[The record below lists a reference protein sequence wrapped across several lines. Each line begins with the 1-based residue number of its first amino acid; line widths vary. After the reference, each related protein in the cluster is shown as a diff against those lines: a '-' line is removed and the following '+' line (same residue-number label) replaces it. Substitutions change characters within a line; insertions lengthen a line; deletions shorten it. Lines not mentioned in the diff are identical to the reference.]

1 MSNNWDAFKDD
12 VRAVLQRPSSRWAS
26 EPESSEPE
34 PTPVPVPTPISPKR
48 NLWLIGLL
56 VLAFSLGITIL
67 LSNSN
72 TQLEKPEVGGISSPL
87 VTNENIVTKD
97 DANLQQQ
104 LVVLNNK
111 VRLLGSISNNNW
123 NSYNRRVP
131 SNDLIFLEKDWKIN
145 QLPQNLQKTEADTQF
160 FQEWTQEGR

>member
-26 EPESSEPE
+26 EPESPEPE

-56 VLAFSLGITIL
+56 VLALSLGITIL